1 MNISFLFFLDLK
13 DKYLNNKKIK
23 MAENDLVTNII
34 FFYNLARIF
43 RQTIFFS
50 NNSITVVS
58 LFQILH

>member
-1 MNISFLFFLDLK
+1 
-13 DKYLNNKKIK
+13 

-43 RQTIFFS
+43 QQTIFLS
-50 NNSITVVS
+50 NYSITVVS